1 MLLAAG
7 PGRTIASS
15 GLAKREDERVLWRAL
30 ATSVKLDEQ
39 LGGGGSVQVAVA
51 STVVEKGRG
60 RASRGE
66 IRRWSL
72 WARRL
77 ER

>member
-1 MLLAAG
+1 M
-7 PGRTIASS
+7 
-15 GLAKREDERVLWRAL
+15 LWRAL